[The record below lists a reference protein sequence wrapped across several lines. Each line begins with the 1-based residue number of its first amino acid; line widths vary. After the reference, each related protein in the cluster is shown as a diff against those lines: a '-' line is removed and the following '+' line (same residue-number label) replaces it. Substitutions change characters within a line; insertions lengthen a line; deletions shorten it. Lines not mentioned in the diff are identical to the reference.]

1 MARHNQDPGLAVS
14 KDVDI
19 LSDADEINAIR
30 QGIADLDAGRV
41 SDADEVRSG
50 MVARG
55 RLTA

>member
-1 MARHNQDPGLAVS
+1 MS

-30 QGIADLDAGRV
+30 QGIADLDTGRV

>member
-1 MARHNQDPGLAVS
+1 MS